1 MNMGMKERMMR
12 KSEPGRRV
20 GAPRQLLALL
30 VLVPGVL
37 LAGCNTT
44 RGIGKDVKSV
54 GTAIERAVD

>member
-1 MNMGMKERMMR
+1 MTTGMR
-12 KSEPGRRV
+12 
-20 GAPRQLLALL
+20 AAILLLLAAL
-30 VLVPGVL
+30 L

>member
-1 MNMGMKERMMR
+1 MVAGMEEWKMR
-12 KSEPGRRV
+12 KSDIAGRV
-20 GAPRQLLALL
+20 VAPRQLLALL

>member
-1 MNMGMKERMMR
+1 MR
-12 KSEPGRRV
+12 KSDIAGRV
-20 GAPRQLLALL
+20 VAPRQLLALL